1 MSRGDET
8 GEGLQAAR
16 ADIPVLLERQEDAIG
31 LLANM
36 VLPTLADRPGFAGA
50 LVLGSLK
57 SRTVGSVSEGIRE
70 EVTVRLYEC
79 LTLWRTR
86 EDMEVGG
93 DDLQS
98 LVLHATP
105 PVVPKGRLGTV
116 YTTRYDEVI
125 LMAALGKVS

>member
-1 MSRGDET
+1 M
-8 GEGLQAAR
+8 LPAF
-16 ADIPVLLERQEDAIG
+16 ADH
-31 LLANM
+31 
-36 VLPTLADRPGFAGA
+36 PGFTGA

-57 SRTVGSVSEGIRE
+57 GRTVGSVSEGRRE
-70 EVTVRLYEC
+70 EVLVRLCEC

-93 DDLQS
+93 DELRS

-105 PVVPKGRLGTV
+105 PVVPKGRLGTI

-125 LMAALGKVS
+125 LLAALGNVS